1 MLSKRNITICGIFVF
16 LFIFLA
22 TLASINAADTTSQ
35 IISNIEEILNAN
47 PLKAGEKVQMIKI
60 AEDNTITLFVIRATE
75 GFFLKPHIHKT
86 HDETVCVIKG
96 TGQMLINDKW
106 VDIKPGSLHFNPMDK
121 IHSLKQTGNEPLV
134 VISIFTPALK
144 EPDRHFVDLLAP
156 APPTGLRP
164 IQ

>member
-60 AEDNTITLFVIRATE
+60 AEDDTITLFVIRATE

-106 VDIKPGSLHFNPMDK
+106 GDIKTGSLHFNPIGK
-121 IHSLKQTGNEPLV
+121 VHSLKQTGNEPLV

-144 EPDRHFVDLLAP
+144 EPDRHFVDSLAP